1 MVGMENFFE
10 RPEARLIIEKST
22 NSDNDKRPSYLH
34 DRDRILFSRSFRRLA
49 KKTQLVPALGI
60 KSSDHLR
67 SRLTHSLEVMQIAA
81 SIGNYINLQERKE
94 EKVKIAAS
102 IGNYINLQER
112 KEEKVKITASIGNY
126 IYQQERKEEKVNI
139 HLIEAISLGHDLG
152 HTPYGHVGEEALC
165 DFFKRSIDHG
175 CFPEKNS
182 NIAFRA
188 LKNVV
193 SLKNNIYQIIMG

>member
-1 MVGMENFFE
+1 MENFFE

-102 IGNYINLQER
+102 IGNYI
-112 KEEKVKITASIGNY
+112 
-126 IYQQERKEEKVNI
+126 YQQERKEEKVNI

>member
-94 EKVKIAAS
+94 EKV
-102 IGNYINLQER
+102 
-112 KEEKVKITASIGNY
+112 
-126 IYQQERKEEKVNI
+126 NI